1 MNVVSTSHSSVRNI
15 CPGVRGVVQAADLVG
30 MTWAVASA
38 IGPVLGGVFT
48 GMADWGWR
56 FCFIIN
62 VPVGFC
68 AIIGLLLFLNLES
81 PKVTLAAG
89 LKRVDWLGTYFL

>member
-1 MNVVSTSHSSVRNI
+1 
-15 CPGVRGVVQAADLVG
+15 

-48 GMADWGWR
+48 GMAGWGWR

-62 VPVGFC
+62 IPVGFVG
-68 AIIGLLLFLNLES
+68 ILGLYLFLHLQS
-81 PKVTLAAG
+81 PTISLMEG
-89 LKRVDWLGTYFL
+89 LKRVDWLGTYLPTLRVTKY